1 VLRLELLL
9 LTVPKTSRL
18 PIPEI
23 KIRALTTKDLPAVRK
38 LWTQTKGIEMA
49 EGDSLPSL
57 KRFLRRNRGAS
68 HLAVGNGKVVGALL
82 AGHDGRRGFLYHL
95 AVDPACRRAGIGRKL
110 VDSSLAALK
119 AKGIVRVLLL
129 VARDNRKG
137 IRFWMKQGWE
147 PLVFANPMG
156 KNP

>member
-1 VLRLELLL
+1 MLRPDLLL
-9 LTVPKTSRL
+9 LTVAKTSKS

-23 KIRALTTKDLPAVRK
+23 KIRDLTAMDLPAVRK

-57 KRFLRRNRGAS
+57 KGFLRRNRGTS
-68 HLAVGNGKVVGALL
+68 HIAIGNGKVVGALL

-95 AVDPACRRAGIGRKL
+95 AVDPTCRRAGIGRKL
-110 VDSSLAALK
+110 VDRSLAALK

-129 VARDNRKG
+129 VARDNRTG
-137 IRFWMKQGWE
+137 IRFWKKQGWE
-147 PLVFANPMG
+147 PLSFANPMG